1 MPAMTR
7 LLRSSICLAT
17 ALTLP
22 HLAGCSTRTSPSKAT
37 VEEQAFSFQ
46 VPGDWYPAAYDQQ
59 AKVHAFNE
67 QTKTYDPAKGR
78 LAGALARGGS
88 LLYAS
93 PAGDYVYLEFD
104 PGGHGVED
112 DLEWTVEVKDD
123 RLVLQK
129 EGPFCTKP
137 PLDYQGWDSC
147 LVGDGQLT
155 IQIAPFDLVL
165 RGHHYFL
172 RFGNVRREQG
182 VDHQVF
188 RDILASFRAK

>member
-22 HLAGCSTRTSPSKAT
+22 HLAGCSTRTAPAKVT

-46 VPGDWYPAAYDQQ
+46 VPRDWFPAVFD
-59 AKVHAFNE
+59 E
-67 QTKTYDPAKGR
+67 GTKTYVPKKGHQ
-78 LAGALARGGS
+78 AGALKPEGF

-104 PGGHGVED
+104 PGGHGFED
-112 DLEWTVEVKDD
+112 DLEWTVEARDD
-123 RLVLQK
+123 RFVLIK
-129 EGPFCTKP
+129 EGPFCTP
-137 PLDYQGWDSC
+137 PPPDFQGMDTC
-147 LVGDGQLT
+147 RTGDGALL
-155 IQIAPFDLVL
+155 IQAGRRLEL
-165 RGHHYFL
+165 RGHHYFIQ
-172 RFGNVRREQG
+172 FGNVRREQG

>member
-1 MPAMTR
+1 MPAMAR
-7 LLRSSICLAT
+7 NLRSTLLLAL
-17 ALTLP
+17 ALVLA
-22 HLAGCSTRTSPSKAT
+22 HVAGCNSPSAPSKVT
-37 VEEQAFSFQ
+37 VEERAFSFQ
-46 VPGDWYPAAYDQQ
+46 VPRDWFPAVFD
-59 AKVHAFNE
+59 E
-67 QTKTYDPAKGR
+67 GTKTYVPKKGHR
-78 LAGALARGGS
+78 AGALKPDGS

-112 DLEWTVEVKDD
+112 DLEWTVDVNED

-137 PLDYQGWDSC
+137 PPDYQGWNSC
-147 LVGDGQLT
+147 LVGDGKLT
-155 IQIAPFDLVL
+155 VQIAPFDLVL
-165 RGHHYFL
+165 RGHHYFIQ
-172 RFGNVRREQG
+172 FGNVHREQG